1 MTQTYVIP
9 ESDTNK
15 ARYAIP
21 AFQDKDGE
29 YVIAGSGSPIPYTS
43 IGDLRVKE
51 GKAFAI
57 GAVRPFS
64 NPLPANQ
71 SIDIAIAF
79 PSGVTPT
86 FTISGLCTGDAEGYL
101 YEGASVTGGTSLV
114 PLNKNRDSS
123 TASQGVALL
132 NPTVNS
138 LGTAILAQILIG
150 GSGKKA
156 GGGEL
161 GGSSL
166 ILNDLTTYLF
176 RLTNV
181 NGTAHAAEIILEW
194 YE

>member
-1 MTQTYVIP
+1 MTIEVKR
-9 ESDTNK
+9 ESLDTK
-15 ARYAIP
+15 SRHVSLSI
-21 AFQDKDGE
+21 KDASGTQLL
-29 YVIAGSGSPIPYTS
+29 VGSDNPLTVEDVGL
-43 IGDLRVKE
+43 LRLRE
-51 GKAFAI
+51 GKSFAL
-57 GAVRPFS
+57 GVVRSFS
-64 NPLPANQ
+64 NPLPATQ

-79 PSGVTPT
+79 PSGVKPV
-86 FTISGLCTGDAEGYL
+86 FSISGLCAGDAEGYL

-138 LGTAILAQILIG
+138 LGTTILAQILIG

-156 GGGEL
+156 GGGDI
-161 GGSSL
+161 GGANL

-181 NGTAHAAEIILEW
+181 NGTDHAAEIILEW

>member
-1 MTQTYVIP
+1 MSWPVER
-9 ESDTNK
+9 ESVGTK
-15 ARYAIP
+15 AQNFSPSHIDSSGQSYLTSS
-21 AFQDKDGE
+21 DKPFPT
-29 YVIAGSGSPIPYTS
+29 I
-43 IGDLRVKE
+43 DLGLLRLVE

-57 GAVRPFS
+57 GAVRLFS
-64 NPLPANQ
+64 NPLPATQ

-79 PSGVTPT
+79 PSGVKPV
-86 FTISGLCTGDAEGYL
+86 FAIMGLCSGDAEGYL
-101 YEGASVTGGTSLV
+101 YEGASVTGGTPIT

-123 TASQGVALL
+123 TASQGAALL

-156 GGGEL
+156 SGGTL
-161 GGSSL
+161 GGSDL